1 MVHEDETHKSRRIDD
16 LTQLN
21 IDVEGLKKSMKHIF
35 DAVETLAS
43 KFDNYKQPPDIKTI
57 IYVILSTIA
66 ILSTAVGVILWIIN
80 SQVQVPLEQIKSI
93 KTEITTLSEKNNN
106 LVSNMQI
113 LTNSMQTI
121 HEKVKDN
128 TSFVNQY
135 MYIDKIP
142 ASEERQN
149 GKIETLEKQVNRLT
163 EMIHQGKTF
172 RKE

>member
-1 MVHEDETHKSRRIDD
+1 MHEDESQKRRIDD

-66 ILSTAVGVILWIIN
+66 ILSSAVGVILWIIN

-93 KTEITTLSEKNNN
+93 KTEISIMSEKNNHM
-106 LVSNMQI
+106 VSNVQI
-113 LTNSMQTI
+113 LTNNIQTLN
-121 HEKVKDN
+121 ERVKDN
-128 TSFVNQY
+128 TAFVNQY

-142 ASEERQN
+142 VSQERQN
-149 GKIETLEKQVNRLT
+149 GKLEMLEKQMSRIT
-163 EMIHQGKTF
+163 DTIHQGKTF